1 MDKSQIE
8 EVKQEATILSSLN
21 SEYIVKYYE
30 SFVEGINL
38 NIIMEFCDGGDLSKF
53 LDLQKL
59 KKKYILEDK
68 IWRYFVQICLGKEN
82 FTLGLAFILGR
93 IVASCRVPG
102 LRAFCWVVG
111 PWLHACSS
119 CADFLHL

>member
-53 LDLQKL
+53 LDLNIKCE
-59 KKKYILEDK
+59 KMY
-68 IWRYFVQICLGKEN
+68 
-82 FTLGLAFILGR
+82 
-93 IVASCRVPG
+93 
-102 LRAFCWVVG
+102 
-111 PWLHACSS
+111 
-119 CADFLHL
+119 